1 MASRSPVLLSPRP
14 NFPTDFPT
22 RLERFKEASG
32 LSWAVLARAIYVSP
46 RRLHYWRRGTL
57 PDAVHFFQLLT
68 LAEELGLREVL
79 VGERRVTCLYGQHL
93 NPD

>member
-1 MASRSPVLLSPRP
+1 MARRSPVLLSPRP
-14 NFPTDFPT
+14 SFPPDFPS

-46 RRLHYWRRGTL
+46 RRLYYWRRGTL

-79 VGERRVTCLYGQHL
+79 VGKHQPFRVSRG
-93 NPD
+93 

>member
-1 MASRSPVLLSPRP
+1 MARKSPVLLSPRP

-79 VGERRVTCLYGQHL
+79 VGGSRPWESDLI
-93 NPD
+93 P

>member
-1 MASRSPVLLSPRP
+1 MARKSTLLLSPRP
-14 NFPTDFPT
+14 DFPPDFPA

-32 LSWAVLARAIYVSP
+32 LSWRVLARAIYVSP

-68 LAEELGLREVL
+68 LAEVLGLREVL
-79 VGERRVTCLYGQHL
+79 VGNIPHEESDSTT
-93 NPD
+93 

>member
-1 MASRSPVLLSPRP
+1 MARRSPVLLSPRP
-14 NFPTDFPT
+14 NFPPDFPT

-57 PDAVHFFQLLT
+57 PDAVHFYQLLT
-68 LAEELGLREVL
+68 LTEELGLREVL
-79 VGERRVTCLYGQHL
+79 VGKHQPCRVSRG
-93 NPD
+93 